1 MRCLEERDN
10 GGMKRQI
17 VVNIF
22 GSETT
27 IDYDDGDDGSA
38 GDREP
43 LQPSPEDDSAAAE
56 QKTSEP

>member
-1 MRCLEERDN
+1 MVA
-10 GGMKRQI
+10 MKRRV

-22 GSETT
+22 GSQTT
-27 IDYDDGDDGSA
+27 IDYDDGDDGVA

-43 LQPSPEDDSAAAE
+43 LQPPPHDDSDAAE

>member
-1 MRCLEERDN
+1 M
-10 GGMKRQI
+10 GAMKRQV

-27 IDYDDGDDGSA
+27 IDYDDGDDGGA

-43 LQPSPEDDSAAAE
+43 LQPSPKDDSDAAE
-56 QKTSEP
+56 QETSEQ